1 MPSLASDRS
10 LERHTFS
17 LCHLPFWYLETVNI
31 NYKFSIA
38 KLKLPSSFIPC
49 GSNIQRN
56 PLPPSRLGLGI
67 ILSPEWS
74 VPISKAQKHN
84 HLDLKFPVKT
94 RFETKDVMRKPRN
107 TWTVFKT
114 SEVLWEDNS
123 IAASQFKLVRHA
135 SGTPL
140 ASFCWHRE
148 WKLWPWVVVSVASP
162 LHASSPSL
170 PPSRWQFPKAS
181 PV

>member
-84 HLDLKFPVKT
+84 HLDLKFPVKA

-170 PPSRWQFPKAS
+170 PPSHWQFPKAS